1 MKTKHILY
9 SLLAIVVLFF
19 SFKLYDKYKEKNF
32 ADEMNYNPSSF
43 ESLTFSDKKSLAW
56 REDTK
61 EPVETLM
68 NYLNNYQIKKND
80 KCTFYSTKGFEF
92 TIRSK
97 DGKEKYVS
105 IFNNCAYIMDYGLV
119 EIVNGPVD
127 MSWVQKFNKAYE
139 K

>member
-68 NYLNNYQIKKND
+68 NYLNNYQIKKMISAP
-80 KCTFYSTKGFEF
+80 F
-92 TIRSK
+92 ILQK
-97 DGKEKYVS
+97 DLNLP
-105 IFNNCAYIMDYGLV
+105 F
-119 EIVNGPVD
+119 
-127 MSWVQKFNKAYE
+127 VQKMERKSMYLFSTTALI
-139 K
+139 